1 MNRAATS
8 MLLVLVSLVTG
19 AVADEVPDDV
29 RRAAKQKAPRIERQR
44 TEPVADPFGKVLQPV
59 PSTSTSPAT
68 KPSVDYRK
76 RQQEILDRLIGL
88 SAEEHEPSDVEE
100 IIRKLQ
106 EYLRKKKA
114 PARVTT
120 RKPPIKAAPT
130 TAKLPEIKEQ
140 VPFAKQQPQLIE
152 APRLKGPSKQ
162 TLPDRAANA
171 PSVQQIDERRE
182 LANWLNDLAR
192 QLKQKA
198 NDICQ

>member
-8 MLLVLVSLVTG
+8 MLLVLVSLVTS

-29 RRAAKQKAPRIERQR
+29 RRAAKQKAPRIERQK
-44 TEPVADPFGKVLQPV
+44 TGPVGDPFGKVLQPV
-59 PSTSTSPAT
+59 PSASTSPTT

-120 RKPPIKAAPT
+120 RKPPIKAAP
-130 TAKLPEIKEQ
+130 KLPEIKEQ
-140 VPFAKQQPQLIE
+140 VPIAKQQPQLIE
-152 APRLKGPSKQ
+152 APRLKSPNKQ
-162 TLPDRAANA
+162 TLPDRVANA